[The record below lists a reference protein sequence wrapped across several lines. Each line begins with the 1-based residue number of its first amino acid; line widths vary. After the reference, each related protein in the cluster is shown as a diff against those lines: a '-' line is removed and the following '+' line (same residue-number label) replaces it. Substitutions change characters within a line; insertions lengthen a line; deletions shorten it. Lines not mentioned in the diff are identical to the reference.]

1 MSTAPERADQRKVRR
16 NVAAAPA
23 ACPVPRGLPRAVP
36 ITEGTSRE
44 GTKVLRLPSTQR
56 LRILSLSDYTSLFLF
71 IWRVVWGL
79 VWESKYNKVLSPDE
93 RAPGEAEVDDEAD
106 VERHLPVLPHRLDQG
121 FAGHTGVD
129 SQPPERGSDLCHHMR
144 MVLLERRGGDT
155 RR

>member
-1 MSTAPERADQRKVRR
+1 VNFRFGAHSVSTAPERADQRKVRR

-79 VWESKYNKVLSPDE
+79 VWESKYNKVLSSGQNG
-93 RAPGEAEVDDEAD
+93 PGLA
-106 VERHLPVLPHRLDQG
+106 Q
-121 FAGHTGVD
+121 
-129 SQPPERGSDLCHHMR
+129 
-144 MVLLERRGGDT
+144 
-155 RR
+155 